1 MPKYNKKVLT
11 PEEQELFNELKK
23 LSKRANQRIV
33 RDTWATKY
41 LKEKLESE
49 PVQAWT
55 TKGRVKVNKSMS
67 LTQMRATIKATKEF
81 LNSSISTQRGV
92 KRAKI
97 KAIKT
102 LKTRFS
108 TDVSDIS
115 YEEAEAL
122 TKFFEDNE
130 VNGITNFIPG
140 SDALAVIEEAREM
153 KHDYTTFASQMM
165 KHDYTTFASQ
175 MESIIRYNKGSSYE
189 NILRK
194 IYAKY
199 IYKGNADSNEL
210 EILYNNIFEL
220 LSNASNESDLQE
232 VESIISDLLS
242 QNKINEQ
249 EYNYLMNEVNDKRK
263 EL

>member
-11 PEEQELFNELKK
+11 PEEQELFNELKN

-33 RDTWATKY
+33 RLERAFGKDTWATRY

-55 TKGRVKVNKSMS
+55 TKGRVRVNKSMT
-67 LTQMRATIKATKEF
+67 LIQMRATIKATKEF

-108 TDVSDIS
+108 TDVSDIT

-122 TKFFEDNE
+122 TNFFEDNE

-140 SDALAVIEEAREM
+140 STVIGIIEEAREM
-153 KHDYTTFASQMM
+153 KS
-165 KHDYTTFASQ
+165 DYTTFASQ
-175 MESIIRYNKGSSYE
+175 MEAAARYNKGTSYE
-189 NILRK
+189 NILRR
-194 IYAKY
+194 IYIKY
-199 IYKGNADSNEL
+199 VYQGNKDSNEL
-210 EILYNNIFEL
+210 EILYDDIFEL
-220 LSNASNESDLQE
+220 LSNASSEYELQDIENEINDLS
-232 VESIISDLLS
+232 VR
-242 QNKINEQ
+242 NKINEQ
-249 EYNYLMNEVNDKRK
+249 EYNYLMNEVNNKRK

>member
-33 RDTWATKY
+33 RLERAFGKDTWATKY

-55 TKGRVKVNKSMS
+55 TKGRVKVNKSMT
-67 LTQMRATIKATKEF
+67 LIQMRATIKATKEF

-92 KRAKI
+92 KKAKI

-122 TKFFEDNE
+122 TNFFEDNE

-140 SDALAVIEEAREM
+140 STVVGIIEEAREM
-153 KHDYTTFASQMM
+153 KS
-165 KHDYTTFASQ
+165 DYTTFASQ
-175 MESIIRYNKGSSYE
+175 MEAAARYNKGSSYE

-194 IYAKY
+194 IYIKY
-199 IYKGNADSNEL
+199 VYKGNTDPSEL
-210 EILYNNIFEL
+210 EILYNDIFEL
-220 LSNASNESDLQE
+220 LSNASSEYELQDIENEINDLS
-232 VESIISDLLS
+232 VR
-242 QNKINEQ
+242 NKINEQ
-249 EYNYLMNEVNDKRK
+249 EYNYLINEVNKKRK

>member
-33 RDTWATKY
+33 RLERAFGKDTWATKY

-55 TKGRVKVNKSMS
+55 KKGRVRVNKSMT
-67 LTQMRATIKATKEF
+67 LIQMRATIKATKEF

-92 KRAKI
+92 KKAKI

-122 TKFFEDNE
+122 TKFFE
-130 VNGITNFIPG
+130 FIPC
-140 SDALAVIEEAREM
+140 S
-153 KHDYTTFASQMM
+153 
-165 KHDYTTFASQ
+165 
-175 MESIIRYNKGSSYE
+175 SIIY
-189 NILRK
+189 
-194 IYAKY
+194 Y
-199 IYKGNADSNEL
+199 I
-210 EILYNNIFEL
+210 
-220 LSNASNESDLQE
+220 
-232 VESIISDLLS
+232 
-242 QNKINEQ
+242 IN
-249 EYNYLMNEVNDKRK
+249 
-263 EL
+263 